1 MLTRCDQ
8 CAAAAASPTCCRAE
22 AATRDVVPRPPEVVS
37 LRRAGVWR
45 WSPRA
50 SGPRARRRIE
60 IVDRL
65 DAVQLAL
72 EPIQRAA
79 QLRDRAVVRQVAVQL
94 GEDLPATLHDRLVL
108 DAPRLVKER
117 SDLLLRHG
125 LDPVDVDQSGLAAE
139 RLNFLHEP
147 LEELRRLRGLRQDP
161 GRAAEPDGAHALELA
176 PYPDAVAGRCGRKTH
191 QEHQPAHCGASVTL
205 DTRAVNRY
213 TSRDRPRR
221 ITDGTGAADT
231 ERAHPRA
238 CPVLSAPRPARL
250 RRPCRARRPDGTRDG
265 RRAEVADQGGDA

>member
-8 CAAAAASPTCCRAE
+8 CEAAAASPTCCRAE

-50 SGPRARRRIE
+50 SGPRAGWRVQ

-65 DAVQLAL
+65 DAVQLAF
-72 EPIQRAA
+72 EAIQRAA

-108 DAPRLVKER
+108 DAARLVKER
-117 SDLLLRHG
+117 PDLLLRHG

-176 PYPDAVAGRCGRKTH
+176 PYPDAVAGRRRRKTH
-191 QEHQPAHCGASVTL
+191 QEHQPAHRSASVTL
-205 DTRAVNRY
+205 DTRRVKRY
-213 TSRDRPRR
+213 TTLDRPRR
-221 ITDGTGAADT
+221 ITDGTGADAT
-231 ERAHPRA
+231 ARAHPRA